1 PTTQLLPG
9 LLGQPCPLSVSVPKS
24 TPVPVLPP
32 VWAMSTTSPLGP
44 MEEPAAC
51 ATDAIRPT
59 PSPWTKVD
67 SVAPWGAVRVNW
79 VVVAVMPV
87 PADQWLTKFAMLTEP
102 RPVTW
107 SKPVPALK
115 PGSFPLTQPELPD
128 SQGTALLPVV
138 VSRKMQLAREAAVP
152 VAELHAVQFS

>member
-87 PADQWLTKFAMLTEP
+87 PA
-102 RPVTW
+102 V
-107 SKPVPALK
+107 K